1 MKSAILTIFLLFL
14 ALIGF
19 ATGQTEQQVRSFR
32 ILEGYVTDSG
42 GRPASGEPVLIEAVK
57 SGVWMEQKS
66 TIADFAG
73 RFQFVDLRAGEYL
86 IFAASESRE
95 NGITVIV
102 PRHGEL
108 EAVTISLSRKIS
120 LDLAL
125 KYNFEAVEVLNDKA
139 KEVIN
144 LEAAKTIN
152 PAAAATIN
160 PEAAKTINPEAAA
173 TINPEAALV
182 LNPELARILPGKI
195 AATLSVEDAKKSSL
209 DF

>member
-95 NGITVIV
+95 NGIT
-102 PRHGEL
+102 
-108 EAVTISLSRKIS
+108 
-120 LDLAL
+120 
-125 KYNFEAVEVLNDKA
+125 FEAVEVLNDKA